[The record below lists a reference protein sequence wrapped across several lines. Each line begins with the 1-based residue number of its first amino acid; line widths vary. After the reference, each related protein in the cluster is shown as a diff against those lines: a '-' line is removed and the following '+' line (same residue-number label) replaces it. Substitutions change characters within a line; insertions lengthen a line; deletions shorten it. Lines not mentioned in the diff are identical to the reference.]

1 MPRNLIIR
9 GFDDDIHSQLGDL
22 SRQKGVSINSIVK
35 DAVDK
40 WLKQQKE
47 IPKRHHLLI
56 YDDEKSMKDL
66 LKSIDELAKK
76 GNWFRCF
83 IRSSDSSIADL
94 LKKLN
99 WFDSSTAPYKSSQ
112 KDLMKYFIHVIQNI
126 LQNSNNKEI
135 CCVDF
140 LINDISKSSIK
151 DAINIE
157 KAYNENRLEG
167 LVFCVYKTNNL
178 LNSSIPDIIET
189 FNLHEQIF
197 IIKDEQVYKLHI
209 TRENI
214 HKLFL
219 S

>member
-56 YDDEKSMKDL
+56 YEDEKSLKDL

-83 IRSSDSSIADL
+83 IRSSESSIADL

-99 WFDSSTAPYKSSQ
+99 WFDSSTEPLQIFTEGFNEILYQ
-112 KDLMKYFIHVIQNI
+112 VIQNI

-140 LINDISKSSIK
+140 LINDIAKSSIK

-157 KAYNENRLEG
+157 KAYNENKLQG

-214 HKLFL
+214 INYF
-219 S
+219 